1 MRGAINS
8 VSTNRMVARKTIT
21 PVINKKVRRRG
32 QRFPRGSEN
41 MNGVS
46 PGGTSS
52 GIGLLICLDY
62 EEVRTTKRTHT
73 PEMKPDI
80 PPDPIPGGHAGI
92 DARLKLGPR
101 IHPTAYVV
109 PNATV
114 VGDVTLMEESSVWY
128 GAVIRGDINR
138 IIIGPRSNVQ
148 DNAVVHIDTPNE
160 TRLGE
165 LVTVGHSAIVHAC
178 IIDDE
183 VLIGMGAIILDGA
196 EIGARSIIGA
206 NALVTLG
213 TKIPPGSLVL
223 GSPAKVKR
231 ALTLEEQKD
240 IARWAWSYVET
251 SKHFREFHSR

>member
-1 MRGAINS
+1 
-8 VSTNRMVARKTIT
+8 
-21 PVINKKVRRRG
+21 
-32 QRFPRGSEN
+32 
-41 MNGVS
+41 MNFS
-46 PGGTSS
+46 IS
-52 GIGLLICLDY
+52 
-62 EEVRTTKRTHT
+62 
-73 PEMKPDI
+73 
-80 PPDPIPGGHAGI
+80 PDPIPGGHAGI

-109 PNATV
+109 PVATV

-128 GAVIRGDINR
+128 GAVLRGDINR
-138 IIIGPRSNVQ
+138 IIVGPRSNVQ

-231 ALTLEEQKD
+231 ALTLEEQKQL
-240 IARWAWSYVET
+240 ARLRNRATKFINAIKGVAHVLVRRGAPDNSE
-251 SKHFREFHSR
+251 HSLTKFARQSRYAGGRFSF